1 MVGGIPLHPAGNI
14 VSEVIGQTTDD
25 ARDRGQ
31 VTGGQAADIKHN
43 VILHH
48 LGPAARPPV
57 AATVVASHVG
67 VQAYEW
73 FGLRDGRTTA
83 TWSALGVLRDDYT
96 RKPAFATLQHLIANQ
111 AART

>member
-57 AATVVASHVG
+57 AATVVASDVY

-73 FGLRDGRTTA
+73 FGPRAGRPTA
-83 TWSALGVLRDDYT
+83 TWSARFVGLRDDYT

-111 AART
+111 